1 MSEHLWDR
9 AYSLARPVAKR
20 MIPPRWRE
28 PIRRRLR
35 LPDPEVIELP
45 PTPPDPQIQARAG
58 ISRRYGLDPDTLDGA
73 LLHDVEIEA
82 IIGAVEAR
90 PGGSFLVFGCGN
102 DSRLWERVNRAGRTV
117 FLEHHPEWA
126 ARVSETIAAKVVPV
140 SYWTR
145 RTQWADLLDQPERL
159 GMNLPSTIRD
169 HSWDV
174 VFVDGPTGF
183 DDDTPGRMQSIF
195 EASRLVSAGG
205 MVFVHDCERP
215 VEAAY
220 STVYLGS
227 ARQSVSVWGHALL
240 NGYSF

>member
-1 MSEHLWDR
+1 MSAR

-20 MIPPRWRE
+20 VIPPRWRGPLRGRLGVPGSDVVE
-28 PIRRRLR
+28 PA
-35 LPDPEVIELP
+35 
-45 PTPPDPQIQARAG
+45 PPDPQVEARAR
-58 ISRRYGLDPDTLDGA
+58 ISSRYGLEPETLDGA

-82 IIGAVEAR
+82 IIAAVQAR

-102 DSRLWERVNRAGRTV
+102 DSRLWERVNTAGRTV
-117 FLEHHPEWA
+117 FLEHHPQWA
-126 ARVSETIAAKVVPV
+126 GDVAASIQSEVILV
-140 SYWTR
+140 SYWTQR
-145 RTQWADLLDQPERL
+145 AQWADLLDQPERL
-159 GMNLPSTIRD
+159 VMDLPPSVRD
-169 HSWDV
+169 HQWDV

-183 DDDTPGRMQSIF
+183 DDSTPGRMQSIF

-227 ARQSVSVWGHALL
+227 DRRSISVWGHALL